1 MDPAPRPPIA
11 GGALLAAAILIGV
24 VTGTLTGQA
33 SIGFL
38 AGLSI
43 GLALL
48 AAVWLVDRRRR
59 R

>member
-1 MDPAPRPPIA
+1 MQPAPRHPIA

-24 VTGTLTGQA
+24 VAGTLTRQA

-38 AGLSI
+38 AGLVI

-48 AAVWLVDRRRR
+48 GAVWLIDRRRR
-59 R
+59 

>member
-1 MDPAPRPPIA
+1 MNPAPRHPIA

-24 VTGTLTGQA
+24 VSGTLTGQA

-38 AGLSI
+38 AGLFI

-48 AAVWLVDRRRR
+48 AAVWMIDTRRRH
-59 R
+59 